1 MINGTHIVFYSTNAE
16 ADRAFLRDVLGFRG
30 IDIGHGWL
38 IFAMPPAEAA
48 VHPASENATV
58 LHPDGN
64 NMLGAAIYFMCDD
77 VRAMVHSLEEKKVK
91 CAPLAQERWGIRTA
105 ITLPSGG
112 QIGLY
117 QPSHPT
123 ALDLK

>member
-16 ADRAFLRDVLGFRG
+16 VDRSFLRDVMEFRG
-30 IDIGHGWL
+30 IDIGGGWL

-48 VHPASENATV
+48 VHPANEDAAIQ
-58 LHPDGN
+58 HPDG

-77 VRAMVHSLEEKKVK
+77 VRAMVRSLEEKKVK
-91 CAPLAQERWGIRTA
+91 CTPLAQERWGLRTA

-112 QIGLY
+112 QLGLY

>member
-1 MINGTHIVFYSTNAE
+1 MIRGTHIVFYSANAE
-16 ADRAFLRDVLGFRG
+16 ADRAFLRDVMEFRG
-30 IDIGHGWL
+30 VDIGGGWL

-48 VHPASENATV
+48 VHPAGENAAIP
-58 LHPDGN
+58 HPGG

-77 VRAMVHSLEEKKVK
+77 VRAMVHSLETKKVR
-91 CAPLAQERWGIRTA
+91 CAPLVQERWGLRTA